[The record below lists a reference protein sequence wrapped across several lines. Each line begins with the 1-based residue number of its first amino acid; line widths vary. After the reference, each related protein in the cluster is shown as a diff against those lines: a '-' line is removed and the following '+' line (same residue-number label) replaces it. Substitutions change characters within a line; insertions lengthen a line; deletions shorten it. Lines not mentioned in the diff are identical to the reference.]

1 MSNTDSHLRTGYDD
15 QVSMLTQLGHMQSP
29 QG

>member
-1 MSNTDSHLRTGYDD
+1 MSNTDSHLRTGHYA

-29 QG
+29 RE